1 MGINQQKHTVLA
13 LESSIDFLSDL
24 LNKYKESD
32 ISLVKEDFKET
43 KYSEQMQKK
52 LLTIIF
58 ELKLE
63 NTIIDVLRSSH
74 FELPMKNLSV
84 SSLATQ

>member
-13 LESSIDFLSDL
+13 LESRIDFLSGL

-32 ISLVKEDFKET
+32 ISLVKEDFKKT

-63 NTIIDVLRSSH
+63 NTINWR
-74 FELPMKNLSV
+74 FEV
-84 SSLATQ
+84 FSL